1 MKAAYAPGEP
11 VNLREW
17 FAREE
22 KAAAAN
28 VDTHAVEKANRDSLF
43 KYHIAKVEEDEFE
56 DEVTLTHEDFVLGIR
71 PECVS
76 ICEDGALEGEI
87 FSAMPTGMETTVKV
101 RVGEFLFTGVV
112 FGGITY
118 KIGQKVRLSFTGA
131 DILMFSRENG
141 KLITRGTLKI

>member
-1 MKAAYAPGEP
+1 MI
-11 VNLREW
+11 R
-17 FAREE
+17 
-22 KAAAAN
+22 
-28 VDTHAVEKANRDSLF
+28 LF

-118 KIGQKVRLSFTGA
+118 KIGQKVQAFLHGRGRPAVQPRKRQADYPRHDENLREKNDWDKRRLGLWHVPIVF
-131 DILMFSRENG
+131 
-141 KLITRGTLKI
+141 

>member
-1 MKAAYAPGEP
+1 M
-11 VNLREW
+11 
-17 FAREE
+17 
-22 KAAAAN
+22 
-28 VDTHAVEKANRDSLF
+28 S
-43 KYHIAKVEEDEFE
+43 DEA
-56 DEVTLTHEDFVLGIR
+56 VTLTEDNFMLGVR
-71 PECVS
+71 PEFLT
-76 ICEDGALEGEI
+76 INETGALSGEI